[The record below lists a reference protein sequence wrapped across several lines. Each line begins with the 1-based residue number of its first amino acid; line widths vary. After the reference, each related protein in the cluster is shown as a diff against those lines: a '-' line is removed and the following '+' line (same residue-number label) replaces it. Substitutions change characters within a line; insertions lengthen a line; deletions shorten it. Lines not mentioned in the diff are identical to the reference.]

1 MQSSQ
6 VTCCSRVKWK
16 TCSLGVKLVRGH
28 LDFLQDSKFKGEGR
42 IRVELLESTNP

>member
-42 IRVELLESTNP
+42 FRVELLESTNP